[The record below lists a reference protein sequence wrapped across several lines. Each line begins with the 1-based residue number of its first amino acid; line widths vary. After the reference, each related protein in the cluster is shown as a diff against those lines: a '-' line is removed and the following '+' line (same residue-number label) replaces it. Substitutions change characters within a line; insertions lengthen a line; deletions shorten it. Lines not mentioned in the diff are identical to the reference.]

1 MKDVKKGHHAL
12 FWLLVLSAS
21 LTLLDLIF
29 FSGAGVLT
37 WLIVM
42 GLLVLAGVAF
52 ALLVKVDGDQQDS
65 NALFPEHATLE
76 ALMPQQALNLYR
88 NGLLPS
94 LTHCYVRQSKKLEA
108 EALQLWVHQIVQA
121 VRQTFE
127 RAFPNSVLYQVQ
139 EQRNRD
145 HAVVAL
151 LFVVSVVRVLK
162 EEART
167 QVFGQPV
174 SPYRGVFDAFPLTR
188 LFELLFRESY
198 RLYELSVLVAEEPAP
213 LVFNRDVD
221 LFLRGALSPRL
232 LANPQ
237 TQKKKKK
244 RKKAAG
250 QGEALTVAVSTA
262 GEAALVEKPP
272 THFSS
277 EIEIKVDTAPA
288 KSPSESSSDK
298 PKSTKKKK
306 SKTKKKK
313 AAPIQE
319 VVPSS
324 TEQPPV
330 QQASEASGS
339 LAYQKYQTWL
349 VRQLKRQAVNTGKY
363 FYTSKRFDPKTVFV
377 AEAGW
382 EDLSRKAQVDVG
394 ALKRELV
401 ELGDSDGLPYRLVV
415 GETITP
421 LTRVLLD
428 QPLVK
433 PAPLPDHA
441 TLEECV

>member
-29 FSGAGVLT
+29 SSGVSVQT

-52 ALLVKVDGDQQDS
+52 ALLVKADGDQQDS
-65 NALFPEHATLE
+65 DALFPEHATLE

-121 VRQTFE
+121 VRHTFD

-188 LFELLFRESY
+188 LFSVLFRESY

-232 LANPQ
+232 LANPKKS
-237 TQKKKKK
+237 KKKKK
-244 RKKAAG
+244 RKKIAG
-250 QGEALTVAVSTA
+250 QGEAVTVAVSSV
-262 GEAALVEKPP
+262 GEATPVETPLTP
-272 THFSS
+272 LSS
-277 EIEIKVDTAPA
+277 EIEVQVDTAPA
-288 KSPSESSSDK
+288 QSLSESSSNK
-298 PKSTKKKK
+298 PKPTKKRK

-313 AAPIQE
+313 PAPIQE
-319 VVPSS
+319 ALPSS

-349 VRQLKRQAVNTGKY
+349 VRQLKRQPVNAGRF
-363 FYTSKRFDPKTVFV
+363 FYTSEEFDCNAVFV

-382 EDLSRKAQVDVG
+382 QDFSRKAQVDVG

-401 ELGDSDGLPYRLVV
+401 ELGDSDGLPYRLVA

-421 LTRVLLD
+421 LTRVLLEK
-428 QPLVK
+428 PLEN
-433 PAPLPDHA
+433 PAPLPDQA
-441 TLEECV
+441 TLEACV